1 MMLSS
6 ARRVALAGLF
16 ATGLF
21 LSSVAQAPA
30 RDFQSWL
37 TELRREAVASG
48 VSQATVKAALPD
60 TLRPI
65 PRIIEL
71 DRKQPE
77 STRTLAQYLES
88 VVSAD
93 RKEKGRTRYLNN
105 KKKLAEIGDKYGV
118 DPAVIVALW
127 GVETS
132 YGAITGGYQIVDAL
146 ATLAYDGRRSDFFRG
161 ELLKALKIVD
171 QGHIDLDRFK
181 GSWAG
186 AMGQC
191 QFMPSSFL
199 RFAVDEDGDGRR
211 DIWGTQVDVF
221 GSAANYLAQ
230 SGWKRGQGWGHEV
243 ILPKGFNRDLLGTDK
258 EHSLSFWRGQNIRGL
273 NGAQVANDAGL
284 KASVIQP
291 DGVQGRAFIVYEN
304 YKVILKWN
312 RSTYFATAVGLL
324 SDHIRTGKSAAAPKK
339 APVKA
344 KAAKDAKAP
353 AAEVIHTRA
362 EGYNN

>member
-1 MMLSS
+1 MIAKRIYLMT
-6 ARRVALAGLF
+6 AAVMALLLICAPL
-16 ATGLF
+16 TQ
-21 LSSVAQAPA
+21 AQA
-30 RDFQSWL
+30 RDFQAWL
-37 TELRREAVASG
+37 VQLRQDAVASG
-48 VSQATVKAALPD
+48 VSKATVAAALPD

-77 STRTLAQYLES
+77 KTRTLAQYLDS
-88 VVSAD
+88 VVSQV
-93 RKEKGRTRYLNN
+93 RKDKGRARYLSN
-105 KKKLAEIGDKYGV
+105 KPLLKEIGDIYGV
-118 DPAVIVALW
+118 DPAVIIALW

-146 ATLAYDGRRSDFFRG
+146 ATLAYDGRRSAFFRG
-161 ELLKALKIVD
+161 ELITALKIVD
-171 QGHIDLDRFK
+171 QDHISLDRFK

-199 RFAVDEDGDGRR
+199 RFAVDHNKDGRR
-211 DIWGTQVDVF
+211 DIWRTEADVF
-221 GSAANYLAQ
+221 ASAANYLAK

-243 ILPKGFNRDLLGTDK
+243 ILPKDFKRDLLGTDK
-258 EHSLSFWRGQNIRGL
+258 EHSLSFWRTQNIRGL
-273 NGAQVANDAGL
+273 NGAQVANDATL

-291 DGVQGRAFIVYEN
+291 DGAHGRAFIVYEN

-324 SDHIRTGKSAAAPKK
+324 SDHIRTGKSA
-339 APVKA
+339 
-344 KAAKDAKAP
+344 P
-353 AAEVIHTRA
+353 AAQKKQTPVRKQAVTPPATSIDEKS
-362 EGYNN
+362 YNN